1 MAGGEKKLRQ
11 AMPDDSKRPDARES
25 REVLLRGRWYRGLPA
40 ELQQRI
46 LGVSRLRAFEK
57 GEVIALEGAQPAGMS
72 AVLSGEVKLLRQA
85 REGEESLLFICEP
98 GFWFG
103 EYSVLTNDKT
113 LVSAIAK
120 TRVRLLIL
128 PKREFDRIV
137 EEEPRYYRHF
147 AALGLTHA
155 AVFLKAFTHA
165 SSLEPEAR
173 LRGQLALLS
182 LLKRGED
189 EVNAP
194 VELPY
199 SQSELASI
207 VGVSRQTINQLTQ
220 TLAAQGLIQMGF
232 RRVRVLAPEA
242 LLASL

>member
-1 MAGGEKKLRQ
+1 MRDNSNA
-11 AMPDDSKRPDARES
+11 PDAERLHE
-25 REVLLRGRWYRGLPA
+25 LLCKGRWYRSLPP

-46 LGVSRLRAFEK
+46 LAASRVRDFAK
-57 GEVIALEGAQPAGMS
+57 GEVIALEGASPAGVS
-72 AVLSGEVKLLRQA
+72 AVISGEVKLVRQP
-85 REGEESLLFICEP
+85 RQGEESLLIICEP

-103 EYSVLTNDKT
+103 EYAVLTGEKT

-120 TRVRLLIL
+120 TKARLLVL

-137 EEEPRYYRHF
+137 EEEPRHYRHF
-147 AALGLTHA
+147 AALGLRHTA
-155 AVFLKAFTHA
+155 AYLTAFTHA

-182 LLKRGED
+182 LLKRTED
-189 EVNAP
+189 EIDTP

-207 VGVSRQTINQLTQ
+207 VGVSRQTINQLMQ
-220 TLAAQGLIQMGF
+220 TLAEKGLIQMGF
-232 RRVRVLAPEA
+232 KRVRVLAPQK

>member
-1 MAGGEKKLRQ
+1 MRDNSNVPRAEWLHG
-11 AMPDDSKRPDARES
+11 
-25 REVLLRGRWYRGLPA
+25 LLCKGRWYRSLPP

-46 LGVSRLRAFEK
+46 LAASRTQDFAK
-57 GEVIALEGAQPAGMS
+57 GEVIALEGASPVGMS
-72 AVLSGEVKLLRQA
+72 AVLSGEVKLVRQA
-85 REGEESLLFICEP
+85 RPGDESLLFICEP

-103 EYSVLTNDKT
+103 EYAVLTGEKT

-120 TRVRLLIL
+120 TRARLLVL

-137 EEEPRYYRHF
+137 EEQPRYYRHF
-147 AALGLTHA
+147 AALGLKHA
-155 AVFLKAFTHA
+155 ATFLTAFTHA

-182 LLKRGED
+182 LLKRTED
-189 EVNAP
+189 EIDTP

-207 VGVSRQTINQLTQ
+207 VGVSRQTINQLMQ
-220 TLAAQGLIQMGF
+220 TLAEKGLIQTGF
-232 RRVRVLAPEA
+232 KRVLVLAPQE

>member
-1 MAGGEKKLRQ
+1 
-11 AMPDDSKRPDARES
+11 MPDDSNVPDAGKLQE
-25 REVLLRGRWYRGLPA
+25 LLCRGRWYRSLPP

-46 LGVSRLRAFEK
+46 LAASRIRNFAKE
-57 GEVIALEGAQPAGMS
+57 EVIALEGASPAGMS
-72 AVLSGEVKLLRQA
+72 AVLSGEVKLVRQA
-85 REGEESLLFICEP
+85 RPGDESLLFICEP

-103 EYSVLTNDKT
+103 EYAVLTGEKT

-120 TRVRLLIL
+120 TRACLLIL

-147 AALGLTHA
+147 AALGLEHA
-155 AVFLKAFTHA
+155 ATFLKAFTHA

-182 LLKRGED
+182 LLKRSED
-189 EVNAP
+189 DVDAP
-194 VELPY
+194 VDLPY
-199 SQSELASI
+199 SQSELASLT
-207 VGVSRQTINQLTQ
+207 GVSRQTVNQL
-220 TLAAQGLIQMGF
+220 LHALVAKGLVEAGF
-232 RRVRVLAPEA
+232 KHVRVLAPDK

>member
-1 MAGGEKKLRQ
+1 
-11 AMPDDSKRPDARES
+11 MPDDSKVPDAGTLHER
-25 REVLLRGRWYRGLPA
+25 LCQGGWYRGLPK
-40 ELQQRI
+40 ELQQHILAKSRI
-46 LGVSRLRAFEK
+46 RDFEK
-57 GEVIALEGAQPAGMS
+57 GEVIALEGTSPAGMS
-72 AVLSGEVKLLRQA
+72 AVLSGEVKLVRQP
-85 REGEESLLFICEP
+85 RQGDESLLFICEP

-103 EYSVLTNDKT
+103 EYAVLTGEKT

-120 TRVRLLIL
+120 TKARLLVL

-147 AALGLTHA
+147 AALGLKHA
-155 AVFLKAFTHA
+155 AVYLKAFTHA

-182 LLKRGED
+182 LLKRTED
-189 EVNAP
+189 KIDTP

-207 VGVSRQTINQLTQ
+207 VGVSRQTINQLMHA
-220 TLAAQGLIQMGF
+220 LAAQGLIQTGF
-232 RRVRVLAPEA
+232 RRVRVLAPEL

>member
-1 MAGGEKKLRQ
+1 
-11 AMPDDSKRPDARES
+11 MPDYSNVPDAGRLRE
-25 REVLLRGRWYRGLPA
+25 LLCKGGWYLSLPP

-46 LGVSRLRAFEK
+46 LAASRIRDFAK
-57 GEVIALEGAQPAGMS
+57 GEVIALEGASPAGMS
-72 AVLSGEVKLLRQA
+72 AVLSGEVKLVRQP
-85 REGEESLLFICEP
+85 RQGDESLLFICEP

-103 EYSVLTNDKT
+103 EYAVLTSEKT

-120 TRVRLLIL
+120 TKARLLIL

-147 AALGLTHA
+147 AALGLKHA
-155 AVFLKAFTHA
+155 AAFLKAFTHA

-182 LLKRGED
+182 QLKRNED
-189 EVNAP
+189 DADGA

-199 SQSELASI
+199 SQSDLASI
-207 VGVSRQTINQLTQ
+207 IGVSRQTINQLMQ
-220 TLAAQGLIQMGF
+220 TLAAKGLIQMGF
-232 RRVRVLAPEA
+232 KRVRVLAPRE

>member
-1 MAGGEKKLRQ
+1 MA
-11 AMPDDSKRPDARES
+11 DDSNVPDAGELH
-25 REVLLRGRWYRGLPA
+25 ELLCRGRWYRSLPL

-46 LGVSRLRAFEK
+46 LAASRVRDFAK
-57 GEVIALEGAQPAGMS
+57 GEVIGLEGASPTGMS
-72 AVLSGEVKLLRQA
+72 AVLSGQVKLVRQA
-85 REGEESLLFICEP
+85 RPGEEFLLYICEP

-103 EYSVLTNDKT
+103 EHAVLTSDKT

-147 AALGLTHA
+147 AALGLEHA
-155 AVFLKAFTHA
+155 ATILKAFTHA

-189 EVNAP
+189 NADAP

-207 VGVSRQTINQLTQ
+207 VGVTRQTINQLMQ
-220 TLAAQGLIQMGF
+220 TLAAKGLIRMDF
-232 RRVRVLAPEA
+232 RTVRVMKPEA

>member
-1 MAGGEKKLRQ
+1 MR
-11 AMPDDSKRPDARES
+11 DDGHVPGAERLHQ
-25 REVLLRGRWYRGLPA
+25 LLCQGRWYRSLPL

-46 LGVSRLRAFEK
+46 LAASRCRDFAR
-57 GEVIALEGAQPAGMS
+57 GQVIALEGASAAGMS
-72 AVLSGEVKLLRQA
+72 AVLSGEVKLVRQA
-85 REGEESLLFICEP
+85 RPGDESLLFIGEP

-103 EYSVLTNDKT
+103 EYAVLTGERT

-120 TRVRLLIL
+120 TKARLLVL
-128 PKREFDRIV
+128 SKREFDRMV

-147 AALGLTHA
+147 AALGLKYA
-155 AVFLKAFTHA
+155 ATFLKAFTFT
-165 SSLEPEAR
+165 SSLEAEAR

-182 LLKRGED
+182 LLKDNED
-189 EVNAP
+189 GVDAP

-207 VGVSRQTINQLTQ
+207 VGVSRQTINHLIPK
-220 TLAAQGLIQMGF
+220 LAAKGLIQMKF
-232 RRVRVLAPEA
+232 KRILVLAPQE